1 VVREAGPRG
10 AIEDEAGRSERAGGE
25 ARADQAEARDARG
38 ASMRSGRAR
47 VGAVELAYD
56 VIGEGGRPLVLVM
69 GIGAQRVFWD
79 DALCARFVAAG
90 FQVARFDHRDIGEST
105 RLDAPVPRLGPTI
118 ARRMIGARVDAPY
131 TLSDMAADVAGLIE
145 ALGWSSAHVVGASLG
160 GMVGQHL
167 AIEHPRRVR
176 SLVSIMSSPGGRRY
190 WPAPRALRALF
201 APVPRT
207 AEQAG
212 RHVEQLFTI
221 IGSPAWPV
229 DGARLRA
236 IGEAAHAR
244 GLSSRGFLRH
254 FAAVLAS
261 GDRAPRLREVRVP
274 TLVIHGSRD
283 PMFPLRAGRAMA
295 RMMPEATWLPIA
307 GMGHDLPSPL
317 WPTLVAAITRHAD
330 RAESRAT
337 V

>member
-1 VVREAGPRG
+1 MTA
-10 AIEDEAGRSERAGGE
+10 AL
-25 ARADQAEARDARG
+25 
-38 ASMRSGRAR
+38 RSGRAR

-56 VIGEGGRPLVLVM
+56 VLGERGRPLVLVM

-79 DALCARFVAAG
+79 DALCGRFVAAG

-105 RLDAPVPRLGPTI
+105 RLDAPVPRPGRAL
-118 ARRMIGARVDAPY
+118 ARRLVGARIDAPY

-145 ALGWSSAHVVGASLG
+145 ALGWPSAHVVGASLG

-176 SLVSIMSSPGGRRY
+176 SLVSIMSSPGARRY
-190 WPAPRALRALF
+190 LPEPRALRALF
-201 APVPRT
+201 APAPRS
-207 AEQAG
+207 AEEAG
-212 RHVEQLFTI
+212 RHAEQVFTT

-229 DGARLRA
+229 DGPRLRA
-236 IGEAAHAR
+236 LGELAYAR
-244 GLSSRGFLRH
+244 GMSPRGFLRH

-261 GDRAPRLREVRVP
+261 GDRAPKLRDVRVP

-283 PMFPLRAGRAMA
+283 PMFPLRAGRDMA
-295 RMMPEATWLPIA
+295 RMMPDATWLPIA

-317 WPTLVAAITRHAD
+317 WPTLVAAIARHAE
-330 RAESRAT
+330 RADSRAT
-337 V
+337 VA